1 MSLQATKVL
10 FATADPALRRTR
22 GALMSNEGCEVMT
35 SLSTLHAHQL
45 IQYHAFDC
53 LVLGSSLSSAT
64 CNELASRFRL
74 RNPKGKVVEIAGYG
88 DRAMDKPD
96 ARIIGNEELRKVFRS
111 GMLQEPAWRAA
122 SQTAAVPPPP
132 PGWITLQERAQ
143 RAKSTTELIGI
154 IEEMNSLLDDYESS
168 SDDGVI
174 LYATTRITK
183 GARDVQ
189 SSD

>member
-10 FATADPALRRTR
+10 YATADPVLRCTR
-22 GALMSNEGCEVMT
+22 EAVMSNEGCEVVT

-88 DRAMDKPD
+88 DRPMDEPD
-96 ARIIGNEELRKVFRS
+96 ARVVGHEELRRVFRS
-111 GMLQEPAWRAA
+111 GIFQQPTGRAA

-132 PGWITLQERAQ
+132 PGWVALQERAQ

-154 IEEMNSLLDDYESS
+154 IEEMNGLLDEYEASS
-168 SDDGVI
+168 EDGG
-174 LYATTRITK
+174 LYATTRITRS
-183 GARDVQ
+183 ARDGQ